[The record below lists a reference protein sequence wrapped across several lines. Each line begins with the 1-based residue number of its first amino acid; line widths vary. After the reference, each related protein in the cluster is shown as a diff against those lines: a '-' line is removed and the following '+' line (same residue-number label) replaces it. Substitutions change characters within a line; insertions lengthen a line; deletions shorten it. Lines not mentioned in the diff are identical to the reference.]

1 MDEPLV
7 QSFAK
12 VAGELQGYIEV
23 NTVLPDPDAGFSLYV
38 VKASRLSNAALN
50 PLPDWP
56 AEAGLKHPQELA
68 CFGYLVAMDSE
79 YEPPLQGDWAAALTV
94 NLTRDL
100 FPIDRQS
107 FTYRPVEVL
116 GIAFGVNALIGKED
130 RLRSDFADVVRQC
143 RERGCTDTTSSWLYW
158 LAEFALTEST
168 PSLPKIDESDLPI
181 NVAALIYWIV
191 SGPKIRSSVDPDL
204 MLALEDVLLTHC
216 ATRGIAIR
224 DLPNA
229 SVVLVSLEASVQR
242 RLRSRLNETTIV
254 PSTTRDAIGLVKRIS
269 LNFPLFARQLQ
280 KRRKDISVPGKKEKQ
295 PRPTVEMKDEY
306 DVQDALFAILRLF
319 FDDVRDEVWTPTY
332 ADNQNRI
339 DFVLPDFEI
348 AIEVKH
354 TGQSLTQRKIADQL
368 IIDKEYYRQFTS
380 CKNLVCFVYD
390 PDLRLKNPV
399 SIENDLSAEDDDF
412 SVIVI
417 VSPKGK

>member
-12 VAGELQGYIEV
+12 VADELRLYIEG
-23 NTVLPDPDAGFSLYV
+23 NTVLPDPEAGFSLFV
-38 VKASRLSNAALN
+38 GQTNRLSNAAVN
-50 PLPDWP
+50 PLPGWP
-56 AEAGLKHPQELA
+56 AGTGLKHPQELA
-68 CFGYLVAMDSE
+68 CFGYLVALS
-79 YEPPLQGDWAAALTV
+79 GDYGQAMQDDWKTSLGA

-116 GIAFGVNALIGKED
+116 GLAVGVNALIGQHD

-143 RERGCTDTTSSWLYW
+143 RERGCTDATSSWMYW
-158 LAEFALTEST
+158 LAESTLSTAT
-168 PSLPKIDESDLPI
+168 PSPPRIDENNLPI

-191 SGPKIRSSVDPDL
+191 SGPELRSSVDPDL
-204 MLALEDVLLTHC
+204 MLALEDMLLTQS

-229 SVVLVSLEASVQR
+229 SVTLASLEVSVQR
-242 RLRSRLNETTIV
+242 RLQSRLDETTIV
-254 PSTTRDAIGLVKRIS
+254 PSTTNDAIELVKRIS
-269 LNFPLFARQLQ
+269 ENFPLFARQLLR
-280 KRRKDISVPGKKEKQ
+280 RRKDVKVRGKKDKQ
-295 PRPTVEMKDEY
+295 SRPTVVMNDEY
-306 DVQDALFAILRLF
+306 DVQDSLHAILRLF
-319 FDDVRDEVWTPTY
+319 FNDVRDEVWTPSY

-354 TGQSLTQRKIADQL
+354 TGHSLTQRKIADQL
-368 IIDKEYYRQFTS
+368 IVDKEYYRQDTN
-380 CKNLVCFVYD
+380 CKHLICFVYD
-390 PDLRLKNPV
+390 PELRLKNPA
-399 SIENDLSAEDDDF
+399 SIENDLSTADVDF
-412 SVIVI
+412 DVTVI